1 MIEELIGTDKL
12 LFLDGKT
19 KEFVIFN
26 ESEGKDMD
34 NVGWLSNT
42 YSIQPSTYGLRDKY
56 YDFET
61 NTMKDISKDRWT
73 YEDDDWAY
81 SSYGGGYRTVP
92 RQKFSGQASG
102 KVVDYKGGQ
111 LDLPVGRTVVSD
123 NVDTQTIEEDNTMF
137 NGKHLQWDDLCT
149 RDREELVELCEENPV
164 GVAHYIHANITGGN

>member
-1 MIEELIGTDKL
+1 
-12 LFLDGKT
+12 
-19 KEFVIFN
+19 
-26 ESEGKDMD
+26 MD

-81 SSYGGGYRTVP
+81 SSYGSGYRTVS
-92 RQKFSGQASG
+92 RQKFTGQASG

-111 LDLPVGRTVVSD
+111 QLPLPVGKTVVSD
-123 NVDTQTIEEDNTMF
+123 NVDTKTIEQDNTMF
-137 NGKHLQWDDLCT
+137 NGKHLQWDDICT

-164 GVAHYIHANITGGN
+164 GVAHYIHTNITGGN

>member
-19 KEFVIFN
+19 KEFVVYN
-26 ESEGKDMD
+26 EDQGKEID

-42 YSIQPSTYGLRDKY
+42 YSVQPSSYGVRDKY

-61 NTMKDISKDRWT
+61 NTMKDVAKDKYTWA
-73 YEDDDWAY
+73 YDDEDWAY

-92 RQKFSGQASG
+92 RQKFTGQTSG
-102 KVVDYKGGQ
+102 KVIDYTADKGGQ
-111 LDLPVGRTVVSD
+111 
-123 NVDTQTIEEDNTMF
+123 VDTKAVEDDNLMY

-164 GVAHYIHANITGGN
+164 GVASYIHTNITGGN